1 MPLSSLIKRVTDGG
15 YSFPWRL
22 IKICIST
29 RSDEFA
35 TLSNA
40 PTSPCTSEPRG
51 AVEFAANTNSLVTRW
66 MSSSVNRFCRPRLQP
81 AAQAIKIQRRAT
93 ILMNGER
100 VGKLLLAKE
109 LGNTEAQGG

>member
-22 IKICIST
+22 AKICIST

-51 AVEFAANTNSLVTRW
+51 AAEFAANTNSLVMRW
-66 MSSSVNRFCRPRLQP
+66 MSSSLNRLRLPRWQP
-81 AAQAIKIQRRAT
+81 ARHAANTQTKVT
-93 ILMNGER
+93 ILRNEER
-100 VGKLLLAKE
+100 VVKLQLAKE
-109 LGNTEAQGG
+109 LGNTED

>member
-1 MPLSSLIKRVTDGG
+1 MPLSSSIKRVTDGG
-15 YSFPWRL
+15 TSFPWRL
-22 IKICIST
+22 VKMWIST

-51 AVEFAANTNSLVTRW
+51 AAEFAANTNSRVTRW
-66 MSSSVNRFCRPRLQP
+66 MSSSVSRFWRPRLQP
-81 AAQAIKIQRRAT
+81 PAQEMKIQMEAM
-93 ILMNGER
+93 ILRIAER

-109 LGNTEAQGG
+109 LGNTED

>member
-29 RSDEFA
+29 RSDEFT

-51 AVEFAANTNSLVTRW
+51 AAEFAANTNSRVIRW

-81 AAQAIKIQRRAT
+81 AAQAITPQRKAT
-93 ILMNGER
+93 ILRNER
-100 VGKLLLAKE
+100 RVRKLQLGKE
-109 LGNTEAQGG
+109 LGNTED